1 MAGKDLIVSIALG
14 LIGAVAGGAL
24 GFFLFGWALRQ
35 GFYAMILPGG
45 LLGIGCALLSWK
57 PSVPRGIA
65 CGIAALGLGFFTEWW
80 WYRPFG
86 ADRSLSYFLAHIG
99 QLDASGIT
107 YLMIGLGAL
116 IAVWIGKDAGGRRIF
131 PPAAGSK

>member
-1 MAGKDLIVSIALG
+1 MAGKDRIVSIALG
-14 LIGAVAGGAL
+14 LVGAVAGGAL

-45 LLGIGCALLSWK
+45 LLGIGCALLSRH

-65 CGIAALGLGFFTEWW
+65 CGVAALGLGVFTEW

-86 ADRSLSYFLAHIG
+86 ADKSLSYFLAHIG
-99 QLDASGIT
+99 QLDAPGIT
-107 YLMIGLGAL
+107 YLMIGLGTL
-116 IAVWIGKDAGGRRIF
+116 IAAWAGKDAGAGRIF
-131 PPAAGSK
+131 PPAAGPK